1 MAAVVHEASDM
12 SGEHRLPPVVLKG
25 LMVVFA
31 LGALVIAVDVVREGP
46 RWNTVGMT
54 AISLAWLVYLGYLLQ
69 SPTVVEPTGL
79 RVRTGWSW
87 RHIPWHQIAS
97 FSHSPAGVVVPALV
111 TVRTVDDRTFRTQL
125 PEVLRPALDRY
136 IVEHAP
142 CTTEAAPDQAR
153 DQARDA
159 A

>member
-1 MAAVVHEASDM
+1 MAAGIHERYAVA
-12 SGEHRLPPVVLKG
+12 GEHRLPPRVLEG
-25 LMVVFA
+25 IMVVFA
-31 LGALVIAVDVVREGP
+31 LGALVIAADVVREGP

-79 RVRTGWSW
+79 RVRAGWSW

-97 FSHSPAGVVVPALV
+97 LSHSPAGVVVPELV
-111 TVRTVDDRTFRTQL
+111 TVRTLDDRTFRTQL

-142 CTTEAAPDQAR
+142 CTTESAPT
-153 DQARDA
+153 QARDA
-159 A
+159 S